1 MKMDL
6 LSRIADAKP
15 DYACDTVDNPLA
27 RIWRRRSTFWK
38 LFGLIFAASVA
49 VAFLWPARYYADGT
63 IVVGEQEPSSS
74 SASPAWVQKLGD
86 PADLETQLLIVRSR
100 RMLRLAL
107 ARPGVLEAVQR
118 ECQKERVWSWKRG
131 NCSELAP
138 DSQEL
143 VEHAEGRYSVRA
155 LGRSRI
161 ISIGYAS
168 RSPEVA
174 FIMAN
179 ALLLTY
185 LEDQR
190 AENALGRG
198 ASAAWLLQESKHL
211 LPQRA
216 ETALEVSP
224 NSANAS
230 GEDSQRQFVVD
241 LYKKVTD
248 LETERR
254 TLLSSARL
262 VSLAEVPR
270 LPYFPKKTPLLVGG
284 LTLALVLA
292 ALASFLKDAS
302 DHTLRRIRELG
313 MLTGVPV
320 FGTLPRLSL
329 PQRTSSGIWCLQER
343 SSFAPQST
351 SPCPP
356 LRRDVGKAKLMP
368 RCRSTL
374 AWILGQSK
382 WSPPSLLRS
391 EQNLR
396 IREALKVGSR
406 TAAMSA
412 AVEKLLLNFL
422 VPADRQGNRVLFLSV
437 LPGEGKSY
445 TALSLARAAANAG
458 RQTLIVDCNLRR
470 PAVREGL
477 GLAESK
483 GFADVLRGQ
492 TDLSTATVGTGI
504 DRLDAV
510 TAGHDRNGIH
520 TLLIDGDLANALPRA
535 SQYDLIFLDG
545 LSLDQGADARL
556 LARHA
561 DGVILCARWGF
572 VVPQHVRSTI
582 DSLMSEGV
590 KVLGLV
596 VTMVEPAELRLFE
609 RPHSSIRV

>member
-1 MKMDL
+1 MDL
-6 LSRIADAKP
+6 LSRIADAKS

-49 VAFLWPARYYADGT
+49 IAFLWPARYYADGT
-63 IVVGEQEPSSS
+63 VVVGEQEPSSS

-118 ECQKERVWSWKRG
+118 ECQKEHVWSWRRG

-224 NSANAS
+224 NGANAS

-270 LPYFPKKTPLLVGG
+270 LPYFPKKTPLLAGG

-320 FGTLPRLSL
+320 IGTLPRLSL
-329 PQRTSSGIWCLQER
+329 PQRTLSGLQEG
-343 SSFAPQST
+343 SSFVPAST
-351 SPCPP
+351 RQCPP
-356 LRRDVGKAKLMP
+356 RRDVAKAKLMP
-368 RCRSTL
+368 KCRSTI
-374 AWILGQSK
+374 AWILGRSK
-382 WSPPSLLRS
+382 WNPPSLLQT
-391 EQNLR
+391 EQSLR
-396 IREALKVGSR
+396 IRDALKVGSR
-406 TAAMSA
+406 TVAMSA

-422 VPADRQGNRVLFLSV
+422 VAADGQGNRVLFLSV

-470 PAVREGL
+470 PAVCEGL
-477 GLAESK
+477 GLAASK

-492 TDLSTATVGTGI
+492 ADLSKAAVGTGI
-504 DRLDAV
+504 ERLDAV
-510 TAGHDRNGIH
+510 TAGHERNGIH

-556 LARHA
+556 LARYA

-572 VVPQHVRSTI
+572 VVPQHVRSAI

-596 VTMVEPAELRLFE
+596 VTMVEPGELRLFE